1 MPAGCIFTALPGK
14 FCKSLIEVW
23 ISAKQHGN
31 LRPSF
36 MHYKNSGRD
45 DSLRKLFR
53 VSSKARLLFCSTVDF
68 EHSSCSGRL
77 VGKSFLFDSVKIAK
91 RDCTFT
97 LPPVDRVNKRAKSS
111 RGPHLVHNEN
121 MDESS
126 KPLGFIL
133 NFSNSFWPTPTSI
146 NIVRVYV

>member
-1 MPAGCIFTALPGK
+1 M
-14 FCKSLIEVW
+14 
-23 ISAKQHGN
+23 
-31 LRPSF
+31 
-36 MHYKNSGRD
+36 
-45 DSLRKLFR
+45 
-53 VSSKARLLFCSTVDF
+53 DF

-91 RDCTFT
+91 RGWTVT
-97 LPPVDRVNKRAKSS
+97 LPPVDRVDRRVESS
-111 RGPHLVHNEN
+111 HGPHLVHSEN
-121 MDESS
+121 MDGPS